1 MLFNTFSF
9 LIFFP
14 VVLIIY
20 FVIPKKIRYIWLL
33 IASYFF
39 YMSWSPKY
47 GLLLLFSTAVTYAG
61 GIVISRTQ
69 SKGKRVT
76 TLILCLVANFGLL
89 FFFKYLMFSVD
100 TVISILARAR
110 IAYIDNPFSIVLPM
124 GISFYIFQ
132 AVGYLIDVYRGQI
145 DAEKNFAKYALF
157 VSFFP
162 QLVAGPIERS
172 GNLLSQVRHLEEI
185 KLWNSDR
192 IRDGLMTMLYGYFL
206 KMIIS
211 DRAKI
216 FVDAVYHEGDYA
228 IYFGFVPI
236 IATVLFAIQI
246 YTDFA
251 GYTYIAIGAAKIMGI
266 DLMNNFNTPYLAV
279 NISDFWARWHISLT
293 NWFRDY
299 LYIPLGGNRKGKVRK
314 YINIFIVFLL
324 SGLWHGASWH
334 FVAWGVIHGLLRIVD
349 DLTRKGR
356 EKVYSF
362 FGFKDDLAFK
372 IYKITGT
379 FIFVCLAWVFFRAQS
394 VNQAFAIIRNMFH
407 WNPWV
412 LTDGS
417 LFEIALDAKEFNVLI
432 VALVLL
438 LVADICIYRKIN
450 LIEIFAKQNWVF
462 KGLAIVFIILSIL
475 VFGIYG
481 ANYDAAS
488 FIYFQ
493 F

>member
-9 LIFFP
+9 MIFFP
-14 VVLIIY
+14 VVLLVY

-33 IASYFF
+33 VASYFF

-47 GLLLLFSTAVTYAG
+47 GLLLLFSTLITYLGGLAISKAG
-61 GIVISRTQ
+61 ERST
-69 SKGKRVT
+69 KLT
-76 TLILCLVANFGLL
+76 ILVWDLVVNFSVL
-89 FFFKYLMFSVD
+89 FVFKYLVFTTDIIVK
-100 TVISILARAR
+100 VLAKAG
-110 IAYIDNPFSIVLPM
+110 IAFIDNPFSIALPM

-132 AVGYLIDVYRGQI
+132 AVGYLIDVYRGQT
-145 DAEKNFAKYALF
+145 DAEKNFLKYALF

-172 GNLLSQVRHLEEI
+172 GNLLKQLRNVDQI
-185 KLWNSDR
+185 KLFDSDR

-206 KMIIS
+206 KMVIS

-216 FVDAVYHEGDYA
+216 FVDAVYHEADYSV
-228 IYFGFVPI
+228 YLGFVPI
-236 IATVLFAIQI
+236 IATILFAIQI

-251 GYTYIAIGAAKIMGI
+251 GYTYIAIGAARIMGF
-266 DLMNNFNTPYLAV
+266 DLMNNFNTPYLATD
-279 NISDFWARWHISLT
+279 ITDFWSRWHISLT

-314 YINIFIVFLL
+314 YMNIFIVFLL

-334 FVAWGVIHGLLRIVD
+334 FVAWGVLHGILRIID
-349 DLTRKGR
+349 DLSRKGR
-356 EKVYSF
+356 AKAYAF
-362 FGFKDDLAFK
+362 IGLKDDLAFK
-372 IYKITGT
+372 IYKMLGT
-379 FIFVCLAWVFFRAQS
+379 FAFVCLAWVFFRAQS
-394 VNQAFAIIRNMFH
+394 IGQALDIIRNMIHF
-407 WNPWV
+407 NPWV

-417 LFEIALDAKEFNVLI
+417 LWEIGLDAREFNVLI
-432 VALVLL
+432 VAIVILL
-438 LVADICIYRKIN
+438 ITDICIYRKVN
-450 LIEIFAKQNWVF
+450 LLEVFAKQNWIF
-462 KGLAIVFIILSIL
+462 KGLAIVFIILGIL